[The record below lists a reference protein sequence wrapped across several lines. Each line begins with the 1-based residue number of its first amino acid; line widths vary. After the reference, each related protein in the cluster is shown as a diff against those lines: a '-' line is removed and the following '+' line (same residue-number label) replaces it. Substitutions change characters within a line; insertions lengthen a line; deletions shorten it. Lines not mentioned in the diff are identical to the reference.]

1 MTAQENNRMKKTKLA
16 LLLLTALLAG
26 VCIGFYGNAAII
38 RARIQRYSQIPANMP
53 EHITDRLTRR
63 LGLNDEQRAE
73 VLKIFQAHGE
83 RMKEA
88 REQNRALIDSLIE
101 QARVAIAEHLTPE
114 QQEEHRKLLD
124 ELKER
129 HRANRALRRAMT
141 PPPGGSNA
149 PAAP

>member
-1 MTAQENNRMKKTKLA
+1 MKKTKLA
-16 LLLLTALLAG
+16 LFLLTALLDG
-26 VCIGFYGNAAII
+26 VCIGFYGNAAIN

-63 LGLNDEQRAE
+63 LQLNDEQRAE

-114 QQEEHRKLLD
+114 QQEFVRTCVTTLD
-124 ELKER
+124 VATADHED
-129 HRANRALRRAMT
+129 T
-141 PPPGGSNA
+141 PEPDTPADGS
-149 PAAP
+149 